1 MDEHSVVTKQWHS
14 CHNSCHTLIMTVT
27 NSIITLSGMS
37 SMHTQYAPLQC
48 KHIKHGLIKRHQY
61 KLVRHGLG
69 DTDTKWK

>member
-37 SMHTQYAPLQC
+37 SMHTQYAPPQH

-61 KLVRHGLG
+61 SLVRHGFG
-69 DTDTKWK
+69 DTDTK